1 MYILHQ
7 EGSFFYCPFF
17 TDLFKKDKCSKL
29 LIYNTFFAFK
39 ILNILCEASVIFF
52 CEIIPETTATPLI
65 PLPVS
70 MPTLSAF
77 IPPIA
82 TTGILTVCA
91 ISLRIS
97 IVFFLASFFW

>member
-1 MYILHQ
+1 M
-7 EGSFFYCPFF
+7 
-17 TDLFKKDKCSKL
+17 
-29 LIYNTFFAFK
+29 
-39 ILNILCEASVIFF
+39 IFF

-97 IVFFLASFFW
+97 IVFFLASFLVVVPKTAPTPR